1 MEARRKPKEIVMST
15 TQVLDPALAASPP
28 TRRRTLR
35 SIGAVLAGLVSTFIV
50 TTAVDV
56 ALQTARVFPSFGS
69 RMPDWLFLLA
79 LAYRVIFNIGGS
91 WIAARLAPARP
102 LGHALALGAAGV
114 VVATVGAVTMGSFGP
129 VWYSLANIA
138 VALPCAWAGG
148 RL

>member
-79 LAYRVIFNIGGS
+79 LAYRVILPIGGS

-102 LGHALALGAAGV
+102 LGHAPALGAAGA
-114 VVATVGAVTMGSFGP
+114 VAPPAPAATPGAFAP
-129 VWYSLANIA
+129 VWCSLPPNAA
-138 VALPCAWAGG
+138 
-148 RL
+148 